1 MGNTSSKGDADGSEP
16 PLDGGK
22 HKQQHKSNTN
32 VANATQNG
40 NNNGND
46 VLTRNGGG
54 GGGVNS
60 DSNNSSLKVQQ
71 QQQTMT
77 RSASGADVTEKYL
90 TQLVPVEKLAEI
102 LRETTLA
109 KYGINGIVADVFV
122 SQVFP
127 QYADLGQR
135 LFQLMHIYSRAT
147 TKHLGAVAFRQQCE
161 RFLGI
166 MDDAKV
172 LELYI
177 KMYAQQDN
185 PDFIDKT
192 GVTRLLHICYTIAMQ
207 HSGNAVLCTAIN
219 RTFGSVTKS
228 IFLCHDSLSLG
239 YVCRWFEQNLIRLV
253 LLVHKYCVHTLSTAY
268 RGLEQQSQSCGIELQ
283 TPVLEQR
290 NPFAADATDSSGA
303 NGGSLESLMPLSQAW
318 LLAGALPPLYS
329 KPQTISPQSSKSN
342 NSSASSAVQIFKDKL
357 SMMPSHW
364 TLLYDSNEHG
374 VGANRFLHHV
384 LGYRGPTLVL
394 LHTNDDQTYCI
405 AAPSEW
411 KETHLFVGGE
421 GCCVIQ
427 LMPKFEILEKKP
439 NILYLNTSIRGYP
452 KGLRAGADPRK
463 PILAVDEHFENVDC
477 KGIAARLN
485 SIEVW
490 GCGDKT
496 SREVQL
502 DIKKWQI
509 KEAERQRTV
518 KLTAA
523 DWMDHPDRYLLE
535 LGGRQNYNN

>member
-1 MGNTSSKGDADGSEP
+1 MNEYEAQLLVVEQA
-16 PLDGGK
+16 L
-22 HKQQHKSNTN
+22 
-32 VANATQNG
+32 NAPDT
-40 NNNGND
+40 D
-46 VLTRNGGG
+46 
-54 GGGVNS
+54 
-60 DSNNSSLKVQQ
+60 DSQRDELLSLKC
-71 QQQTMT
+71 
-77 RSASGADVTEKYL
+77 SL
-90 TQLVPVEKLAEI
+90 
-102 LRETTLA
+102 
-109 KYGINGIVADVFV
+109 
-122 SQVFP
+122 
-127 QYADLGQR
+127 
-135 LFQLMHIYSRAT
+135 
-147 TKHLGAVAFRQQCE
+147 
-161 RFLGI
+161 
-166 MDDAKV
+166 
-172 LELYI
+172 LELLALT
-177 KMYAQQDN
+177 KDTDVENETKENEVEAQQPSEADN
-185 PDFIDKT
+185 
-192 GVTRLLHICYTIAMQ
+192 
-207 HSGNAVLCTAIN
+207 
-219 RTFGSVTKS
+219 KS
-228 IFLCHDSLSLG
+228 LEDELALCHDSLSLG

-290 NPFAADATDSSGA
+290 NPFTDTTDHSSAGGGGGGGGGGA
-303 NGGSLESLMPLSQAW
+303 IESLMPLSQAW

-329 KPQTISPQSSKSN
+329 KPQTIAPPPSTASSN
-342 NSSASSAVQIFKDKL
+342 SASTAVQIFKEKL

-394 LHTNDDQTYCI
+394 LHTKDEQTYCI

-411 KETHLFVGGE
+411 KETHLFVGSE
-421 GCCVIQ
+421 GSCVIQ
-427 LMPKFEILEKKP
+427 LLPKFVILEKKP

-463 PILAVDEHFENVDC
+463 PIIAVDEHFENVDC
-477 KGIAARLN
+477 KGLAAGLM

-490 GCGDKT
+490 GCGDKS

>member
-1 MGNTSSKGDADGSEP
+1 MGNSTSKGEYVGDQFDGKQKSSASANSNDATTSAVTTA
-16 PLDGGK
+16 
-22 HKQQHKSNTN
+22 SAA
-32 VANATQNG
+32 VM
-40 NNNGND
+40 
-46 VLTRNGGG
+46 
-54 GGGVNS
+54 
-60 DSNNSSLKVQQ
+60 LKVEQSS
-71 QQQTMT
+71 TMN
-77 RSASGADVTEKYL
+77 RSASGADVSEKFL
-90 TQLVPVEKLAEI
+90 TQLVPIEKLSIQLKESSS
-102 LRETTLA
+102 
-109 KYGINGIVADVFV
+109 KFGVNGIVANVFV
-122 SQVFP
+122 NQVFP
-127 QYADLGQR
+127 LYKDLGER
-135 LFQLMHIYSRAT
+135 LFRLMHISSKAT
-147 TKHLGAVAFRQQCE
+147 TSYLGTVAFRQQCE

-172 LELYI
+172 LECYV
-177 KMYAQQDN
+177 KMFAQEDN
-185 PDFIDKT
+185 PDFIDKE
-192 GVTRLLHICYTIAMQ
+192 GVTRLLLTCYTIAMQ
-207 HSGNAVLCTAIN
+207 HSGNAVRCPALN
-219 RTFGSVTKS
+219 RTFESVTKS
-228 IFLCHDSLSLG
+228 IFFSHDCLSIG
-239 YVCRWFEQNLIRLV
+239 YVSRWFEQNLIRLV

-268 RGLEQQSQSCGIELQ
+268 RGLEQQLTSCGIELQ

-290 NPFAADATDSSGA
+290 NPFPDSVG
-303 NGGSLESLMPLSQAW
+303 NGGGEDNASSALMPLSQAW

-329 KPQTISPQSSKSN
+329 KPQTVASPSSNKA
-342 NSSASSAVQIFKDKL
+342 SAAQIFKEKL

-364 TLLYDSNEHG
+364 TLLYDSNDHG

-394 LHTNDDQTYCI
+394 LHTKDGQTYCI
-405 AAPSEW
+405 AAPNEW
-411 KETHLFVGGE
+411 KETHLFTGSE
-421 GCCVIQ
+421 GSCVVQ
-427 LMPKFEILEKKP
+427 LLPKFVILEQKP

-452 KGLRAGADPRK
+452 KGLRAGSDPRK
-463 PILAVDEHFENVDC
+463 PILSVDEHFEKIDC
-477 KGIAARLN
+477 KGIAAVLL

>member
-1 MGNTSSKGDADGSEP
+1 MGNTSSKGESDASEP
-16 PLDGGK
+16 PLEGGK
-22 HKQQHKSNTN
+22 HKAKLQVQNQHKGSINS
-32 VANATQNG
+32 ASSGASS
-40 NNNGND
+40 D
-46 VLTRNGGG
+46 VGG
-54 GGGVNS
+54 
-60 DSNNSSLKVQQ
+60 SNNSLMVQQ
-71 QQQTMT
+71 VQGSMT

-102 LRETTLA
+102 LREQSSA
-109 KYGINGIVADVFV
+109 KFGVNGIVSDVFV

-135 LFQLMHIYSRAT
+135 LFRLMHTNSKAT

-166 MDDAKV
+166 MDDAKT
-172 LELYI
+172 LECYI
-177 KMYAQQDN
+177 KMYSQDDN

-207 HSGNAVLCTAIN
+207 HSGNAVLCQAIN

-268 RGLEQQSQSCGIELQ
+268 RGLEQQTQSCGIELQ

-290 NPFAADATDSSGA
+290 NPFTDTTDHSGGAAFLD
-303 NGGSLESLMPLSQAW
+303 SLMPLSQAW

-329 KPQTISPQSSKSN
+329 KPQTVAPSPASKSN
-342 NSSASSAVQIFKDKL
+342 NNSTASTVVQIFKEKL

-394 LHTNDDQTYCI
+394 LHTKDEQTYCI

-421 GCCVIQ
+421 GSCVIQ
-427 LMPKFEILEKKP
+427 LLPKFVILEKKP

-463 PILAVDEHFENVDC
+463 PIIAVDEHFENVDC
-477 KGIAARLN
+477 KGLAAGLM

>member
-1 MGNTSSKGDADGSEP
+1 MGNTSSKGESDASEP
-16 PLDGGK
+16 PLEGGKQKNHHKSATQSSSHSHNGSSDGGA
-22 HKQQHKSNTN
+22 
-32 VANATQNG
+32 ANSG
-40 NNNGND
+40 SGS
-46 VLTRNGGG
+46 GSG
-54 GGGVNS
+54 
-60 DSNNSSLKVQQ
+60 SNNSLKVQQ
-71 QQQTMT
+71 QSQTMT

-102 LRETTLA
+102 LREQTSA

-127 QYADLGQR
+127 HYADLGHR
-135 LFQLMHIYSRAT
+135 LFQLMHTASKAT
-147 TKHLGAVAFRQQCE
+147 TKHLGTVAFRQQCE

-166 MDDAKV
+166 MDDAKT
-172 LELYI
+172 LECYI
-177 KMYAQQDN
+177 KMYAQEDN
-185 PDFIDKT
+185 SDFIDKT

-268 RGLEQQSQSCGIELQ
+268 RGLEQTSLSCGIELQ

-290 NPFAADATDSSGA
+290 NPFTDTTDHSGI
-303 NGGSLESLMPLSQAW
+303 GSNFSDSLMPLSQAW

-329 KPQTISPQSSKSN
+329 KPQTIAPSPANKAN
-342 NSSASSAVQIFKDKL
+342 NSASSAVQIFKEKL

-394 LHTNDDQTYCI
+394 LHTKDEQTYCV

-421 GCCVIQ
+421 GSCVIQ
-427 LMPKFEILEKKP
+427 LLPKFVILEKKP

-463 PILAVDEHFENVDC
+463 PIIAVDEHFENVDC
-477 KGIAARLN
+477 KGLAAGLI

-490 GCGDKT
+490 GCGDKS

-509 KEAERQRTV
+509 REAERQRTV

>member
-1 MGNTSSKGDADGSEP
+1 MGNNVSAKAMPDGEGSEP

-22 HKQQHKSNTN
+22 HKNHQHHKSSI
-32 VANATQNG
+32 QSSNG
-40 NNNGND
+40 NNNASDIVVSNSNS
-46 VLTRNGGG
+46 NGGG
-54 GGGVNS
+54 NGNG
-60 DSNNSSLKVQQ
+60 SNNSLKVQSQ
-71 QQQTMT
+71 TQTMT
-77 RSASGADVTEKYL
+77 RSASGADVTEKHL
-90 TQLVPVEKLAEI
+90 TQLVPVERLADI
-102 LRETTLA
+102 LKEQTSA
-109 KYGINGIVADVFV
+109 KYGINGIVSDVFV

-127 QYADLGQR
+127 GYTDLGHR
-135 LFQLMHIYSRAT
+135 LFQLMHVNSKAT
-147 TKHLGAVAFRQQCE
+147 TKHLGVVAFRQQCE

-166 MDDAKV
+166 MDDTKV
-172 LELYI
+172 LESYI
-177 KMYAQQDN
+177 KMYAQADN
-185 PDFIDKT
+185 PDFIDKV

-207 HSGNAVLCTAIN
+207 HSGNAVLCRSIN
-219 RTFGSVTKS
+219 RTFESVTKS
-228 IFLCHDSLSLG
+228 IFFSHDSLSLG
-239 YVCRWFEQNLIRLV
+239 FVCRWFEQNLIRPV

-268 RGLEQQSQSCGIELQ
+268 RGLEQQTQSCGLELQ
-283 TPVLEQR
+283 TPVIEQR
-290 NPFAADATDSSGA
+290 NPFASADATDHNAPSVHM
-303 NGGSLESLMPLSQAW
+303 ESLMPLSQAW

-329 KPQTISPQSSKSN
+329 KPRTITPPNSSN
-342 NSSASSAVQIFKDKL
+342 NSSAQSAVQIFKDKL

-394 LHTNDDQTYCI
+394 LHTNDKQTYCI

-411 KETHLFVGGE
+411 KETHLFVGSE
-421 GCCVIQ
+421 GSCVIQ
-427 LMPKFEILEKKP
+427 LLPKFVILEKKP

-463 PILAVDEHFENVDC
+463 PIIAVDEHFENVDC
-477 KGIAARLN
+477 KGIAAGLR

-490 GCGDKT
+490 GCGDKS
-496 SREVQL
+496 SRDVQL

>member
-1 MGNTSSKGDADGSEP
+1 MGAQTGGAANSGS
-16 PLDGGK
+16 G
-22 HKQQHKSNTN
+22 
-32 VANATQNG
+32 
-40 NNNGND
+40 
-46 VLTRNGGG
+46 
-54 GGGVNS
+54 
-60 DSNNSSLKVQQ
+60 SNNSLKVQQ
-71 QQQTMT
+71 QSQTMT

-102 LRETTLA
+102 LREQTSA

-127 QYADLGQR
+127 QYTDLGHR
-135 LFQLMHIYSRAT
+135 LFQLMHTSSKAT
-147 TKHLGAVAFRQQCE
+147 TKHLGTVAFRQQCE

-166 MDDAKV
+166 MDDAKT
-172 LELYI
+172 LECYI
-177 KMYAQQDN
+177 KMYAQEDN

-268 RGLEQQSQSCGIELQ
+268 RGLEQHSLSCGIELQ

-290 NPFAADATDSSGA
+290 NPFTDTTDHSGI
-303 NGGSLESLMPLSQAW
+303 GSDFSDSLMPLSQAW

-329 KPQTISPQSSKSN
+329 KPQTIAPSPSN
-342 NSSASSAVQIFKDKL
+342 KANNSASSAVQIFKEKL

-394 LHTNDDQTYCI
+394 LHTKDEQTYCV

-421 GCCVIQ
+421 GSCVIQ
-427 LMPKFEILEKKP
+427 LLPKFVILEKKP

-463 PILAVDEHFENVDC
+463 PIIAVDEHFENVDC
-477 KGIAARLN
+477 KGLAAGLM

-490 GCGDKT
+490 GCGDKS

-509 KEAERQRTV
+509 REAERQRTV

>member
-1 MGNTSSKGDADGSEP
+1 MGNTSSKGESDASEP
-16 PLDGGK
+16 PLEGGK
-22 HKQQHKSNTN
+22 LHRQQHKASDASHNSH
-32 VANATQNG
+32 
-40 NNNGND
+40 
-46 VLTRNGGG
+46 NGGSDVG
-54 GGGVNS
+54 GS
-60 DSNNSSLKVQQ
+60 HNNLKVQQ
-71 QQQTMT
+71 VQGSMT

-102 LRETTLA
+102 LREQTSA
-109 KYGINGIVADVFV
+109 KLGINGIVADVFV

-127 QYADLGQR
+127 QYTDLGQR
-135 LFQLMHIYSRAT
+135 LFNLMHSNSKAT

-166 MDDAKV
+166 MDDAKA
-172 LELYI
+172 LECYI
-177 KMYAQQDN
+177 KMYAQEDN
-185 PDFIDKT
+185 PDQIDKT

-207 HSGNAVLCTAIN
+207 HSGNAVLCSAIN

-228 IFLCHDSLSLG
+228 IFLCHDSMSLG
-239 YVCRWFEQNLIRLV
+239 YVCRWFEQNLMRLV

-268 RGLEQQSQSCGIELQ
+268 RGLELQNQSCGIELQ

-290 NPFAADATDSSGA
+290 NPFTDTTDHSG
-303 NGGSLESLMPLSQAW
+303 GGGREPDSLMPLSQAW

-329 KPQTISPQSSKSN
+329 KPQTVAPPASKGNNNVSS
-342 NSSASSAVQIFKDKL
+342 SSVVQIFKEKL

-394 LHTNDDQTYCI
+394 LHTKDEQTYCV
-405 AAPSEW
+405 ASPSEW

-427 LMPKFEILEKKP
+427 LLPKFVILEKKP

-463 PILAVDEHFENVDC
+463 PIIAVDEHFENVDC
-477 KGIAARLN
+477 KGLAAGLM

>member
-1 MGNTSSKGDADGSEP
+1 MGNTSSKGESDASEP
-16 PLDGGK
+16 PLEGGK
-22 HKQQHKSNTN
+22 PYKQHQQHKSSD
-32 VANATQNG
+32 ASHNG
-40 NNNGND
+40 VSDVGGSHNN
-46 VLTRNGGG
+46 
-54 GGGVNS
+54 
-60 DSNNSSLKVQQ
+60 LKVTQAQ
-71 QQQTMT
+71 GSMT

-102 LRETTLA
+102 LREQTSSKL
-109 KYGINGIVADVFV
+109 GINGIVADVFV

-135 LFQLMHIYSRAT
+135 LFNLMHSNSKAT

-166 MDDAKV
+166 MDDSKT
-172 LELYI
+172 LECYI
-177 KMYAQQDN
+177 KMYAQEEN
-185 PDFIDKT
+185 PDQIDKT

-207 HSGNAVLCTAIN
+207 HSGNAVLCPAIN

-228 IFLCHDSLSLG
+228 IFLCHDSMSLG
-239 YVCRWFEQNLIRLV
+239 YVCRWFEQNLMRLV

-268 RGLEQQSQSCGIELQ
+268 RGLEQQNQSCGIELQ

-290 NPFAADATDSSGA
+290 NPFTDTTDFS
-303 NGGSLESLMPLSQAW
+303 GGSTREMDSLMPLSQAW

-329 KPQTISPQSSKSN
+329 KPQTVTPPATKGN
-342 NSSASSAVQIFKDKL
+342 NNVSASTAVQIFKDKL

-364 TLLYDSNEHG
+364 TLLYNSNEHG

-394 LHTNDDQTYCI
+394 LHTKDEQTYCV
-405 AAPSEW
+405 ASPSEW

-421 GCCVIQ
+421 GSCVIQ
-427 LMPKFEILEKKP
+427 LLPKFVILEKKP

-463 PILAVDEHFENVDC
+463 PIIAVDEHFENIDC
-477 KGIAARLN
+477 KGLAAGLM

-490 GCGDKT
+490 GCGDKS

>member
-1 MGNTSSKGDADGSEP
+1 MGNTSSKGESDASEP
-16 PLDGGK
+16 PLEGGRQLHR
-22 HKQQHKSNTN
+22 HKGSQDSTSHLP
-32 VANATQNG
+32 QNS
-40 NNNGND
+40 D
-46 VLTRNGGG
+46 VGGG
-54 GGGVNS
+54 GS
-60 DSNNSSLKVQQ
+60 HNNSLKVQQ
-71 QQQTMT
+71 AQGSMT

-102 LRETTLA
+102 LREQTSA
-109 KYGINGIVADVFV
+109 KLGINGIVADVFV

-127 QYADLGQR
+127 QYTDLGQR
-135 LFQLMHIYSRAT
+135 LFQLMHSNSKAT
-147 TKHLGAVAFRQQCE
+147 TRHLGAVAFRQQCE

-166 MDDAKV
+166 MDDSKT
-172 LELYI
+172 LECYI
-177 KMYAQQDN
+177 KMYAQEDN
-185 PDFIDKT
+185 PELIDKT

-207 HSGNAVLCTAIN
+207 HSGNAVLCSAIN

-228 IFLCHDSLSLG
+228 IFLCHDSMSLG
-239 YVCRWFEQNLIRLV
+239 YVCRWFEQNLMRLV

-268 RGLEQQSQSCGIELQ
+268 RGLELQNQSCGIELQ

-290 NPFAADATDSSGA
+290 NPFTDTTDHSG
-303 NGGSLESLMPLSQAW
+303 GGGGRDMDSLMPLSQAW

-329 KPQTISPQSSKSN
+329 KPQTVAPPASSKGN
-342 NSSASSAVQIFKDKL
+342 NNVSASTAVQIFKEKL

-394 LHTNDDQTYCI
+394 LHTKDEQTYCV
-405 AAPSEW
+405 ASPSEW

-421 GCCVIQ
+421 GSCVIQ
-427 LMPKFEILEKKP
+427 LLPKFVILEKKP

-463 PILAVDEHFENVDC
+463 PIIAVDEHFENVDC
-477 KGIAARLN
+477 KGLAAGLM

-490 GCGDKT
+490 GCGDKS